1 MPNIG
6 SVLKDEITRL
16 ARRELKK
23 EVGHVRKITAT
34 HRRDLAAIKRQLASA
49 QKRIQLLE
57 RQASRT
63 RAVPIAAE
71 SSEKP
76 VRFVAKG
83 LVSLRKRLGLSAAGL
98 AKLIDVSEQ
107 SVYNWEAKKTVPR
120 RQQVEAIA
128 GLRGLGKREAHARLE
143 KLGK

>member
-6 SVLKDEITRL
+6 SVLKDEVTRL

-23 EVGHVRKITAT
+23 EVGPVRKITAA
-34 HRRDLAAIKRQLASA
+34 HRRDLAAIKRQLVSA

-57 RQASRT
+57 RQVSKT
-63 RAVPIAAE
+63 RAAPMAAA

-76 VRFVAKG
+76 LRFVAKG
-83 LVSLRKRLGLSAAGL
+83 LVSLRKRLGLPAAGL
-98 AKLIDVSEQ
+98 AKLLDVSEQ

-128 GLRGLGKREAHARLE
+128 GLRSLGKREAHARLE

>member
-6 SVLKDEITRL
+6 SVLKDEVTRL

-23 EVGHVRKITAT
+23 EVGPVRKITAA
-34 HRRDLAAIKRQLASA
+34 HRRDLAAIKRQLANA

-57 RQASRT
+57 RQASKT
-63 RAVPIAAE
+63 RATPMAAE
-71 SSEKP
+71 SSGKP

-83 LVSLRKRLGLSAAGL
+83 LASLRKRLGLSAAGL

-128 GLRGLGKREAHARLE
+128 GLRGLGKREAQARLE